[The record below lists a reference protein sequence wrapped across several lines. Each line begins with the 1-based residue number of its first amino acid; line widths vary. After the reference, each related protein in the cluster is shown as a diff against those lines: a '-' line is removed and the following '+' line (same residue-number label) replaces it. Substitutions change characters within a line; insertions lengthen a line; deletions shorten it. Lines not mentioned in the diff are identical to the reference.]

1 MTKIKSNSIILIL
14 ISLFLLNFSI
24 YRVIEALFPL
34 KKGFSL
40 TQLSTIFIYFEISKW
55 IFEIPTGI
63 MADKYGRKL
72 SCFISVI
79 LSIIFLLISLL
90 SSNFYV
96 ILFGFFLNGL
106 AYSFL
111 TGSLDA
117 LLTDTIIKNNMTS
130 KLDLY
135 NSLERIIF
143 YSSLGLSSLIGG
155 YVAAYSY
162 DWVFI
167 ISIFIYFLAFIPFLF
182 IDETIEK
189 EKNKLENDSV
199 VRETCKIFLTNK
211 KVLYFTLIDI
221 AIGYSSIPLNNFYS
235 LFLKNMGINEKYIGL
250 AMCIQFLASS
260 MLGFYILKTFSQFLD
275 KVNLL
280 FLSLGGIL
288 FTLLFM
294 LSSNIILS
302 LSSYALGLLI
312 FCIYFSQKYK
322 EVHSE
327 IPNKYRGTAISI
339 ISLVFTGIGSVGQ
352 LFFKIFVEK
361 FDISTTFTFL
371 ILSSLASI
379 IILDVIFFKYIKK
392 GSNN

>member
-72 SCFISVI
+72 SCFISII

-235 LFLKNMGINEKYIGL
+235 
-250 AMCIQFLASS
+250 QFLASS

-288 FTLLFM
+288 FTLLFV
-294 LSSNIILS
+294 LSANIILS

-339 ISLVFTGIGSVGQ
+339 ISLVFTGIGSLGQ

>member
-72 SCFISVI
+72 SCFISII

-250 AMCIQFLASS
+250 AICI
-260 MLGFYILKTFSQFLD
+260 QFLD

-288 FTLLFM
+288 FTLLFV
-294 LSSNIILS
+294 LSANIILS

-339 ISLVFTGIGSVGQ
+339 ISLVFTGIGSLGQ